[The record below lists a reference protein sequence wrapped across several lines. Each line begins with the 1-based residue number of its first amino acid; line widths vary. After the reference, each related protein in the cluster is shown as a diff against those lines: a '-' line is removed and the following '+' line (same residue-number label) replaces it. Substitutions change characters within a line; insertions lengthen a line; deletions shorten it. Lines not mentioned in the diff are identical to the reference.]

1 MRKVFYEGY
10 RMHTSSTSVSKGSI
24 AVIGLGKTGTA
35 VGHLLRKAGYSV
47 VAVTCSTQESVQYG
61 VRYTGGKA
69 FTSDANAEAA
79 SLAECIFI
87 TTPDDSIAS
96 VCDDLVRQGGIKPG
110 DKVIH
115 MSGSGGLDLLA
126 SARRAGAMV
135 ASIHPLQSFADVE
148 GAISNI
154 PLSIFGIT
162 ADEDLREWS
171 AGLVRA
177 LGGIPFEI
185 PAEVKPLYHAAA
197 CMVSN
202 YLTTLINAA
211 EEIYLSLGLSRDEAI
226 NAFRPLIA
234 GTLKNLEMKGSVQA
248 LTGPISRG
256 DAGTIEGHIRLF
268 REKLPAYLPA
278 YRTMGLL
285 TVNLAMKKNTLA
297 PERAAVIRKIL
308 EEEDGDP
315 GEAIRGTRSAM
326 SR

>member
-1 MRKVFYEGY
+1 MGWARPGQPLAI
-10 RMHTSSTSVSKGSI
+10 SSARPDI
-24 AVIGLGKTGTA
+24 L
-35 VGHLLRKAGYSV
+35 V
-47 VAVTCSTQESVQYG
+47 VAVTCSSNESVQNG

-79 SLAECIFI
+79 SLAHVSSLPPR
-87 TTPDDSIAS
+87 TTVLRPSATIL
-96 VCDDLVRQGGIKPG
+96 CKKGGIKPG

-115 MSGSGGLDLLA
+115 MSGSGGLDLLG

-148 GAISNI
+148 GAILKI
-154 PLSIFGIT
+154 PLSTFGIT

-171 AGLVRA
+171 AGLVRE

-226 NAFRPLIA
+226 NAFWPLIE
-234 GTLKNLEMKGSVQA
+234 GTLKNIETKGSVQA
-248 LTGPISRG
+248 LTGPIVTRRRG
-256 DAGTIEGHIRLF
+256 DDRGAYPSFSARNCPPIC
-268 REKLPAYLPA
+268 LPIALW
-278 YRTMGLL
+278 G
-285 TVNLAMKKNTLA
+285 
-297 PERAAVIRKIL
+297 
-308 EEEDGDP
+308 
-315 GEAIRGTRSAM
+315 S
-326 SR
+326 